1 MDKHKTP
8 GERFKEFFESTTL
21 SVREFANE
29 IGHPGS
35 YRSLYAVFKGD
46 RAPSSKLSKALSEDT
61 HNFHLTGY
69 LSELERCSMKASLI
83 ICSQW

>member
-46 RAPSSKLSKALSEDT
+46 RAPSSKLIKRVIRRYPQL
-61 HNFHLTGY
+61 
-69 LSELERCSMKASLI
+69 
-83 ICSQW
+83 